1 MQTTGTSLVAVGL
14 CSLVRM
20 WTSAH
25 GSRSVY
31 MLLYF
36 TAVQRRECTS
46 SVWCSRSQAGNAGA
60 MEPAGGRNSSDFYGL
75 RLKPELFTI
84 LRHAG
89 LDLLAYDGALCSEVA
104 LPLTEAALRI
114 EADPALRSLFCLV
127 IGCEDGTA
135 SEVTENLR
143 QVAQKCGQRP
153 AVTLRVRPLDDLPLS
168 S

>member
-1 MQTTGTSLVAVGL
+1 
-14 CSLVRM
+14 
-20 WTSAH
+20 
-25 GSRSVY
+25 
-31 MLLYF
+31 
-36 TAVQRRECTS
+36 
-46 SVWCSRSQAGNAGA
+46 
-60 MEPAGGRNSSDFYGL
+60 MELAGGRNSSDFYGL

-89 LDLLAYDGALCSEVA
+89 LDLLAYDGALCPEVA
-104 LPLTEAALRI
+104 LPLAEAALRI

-127 IGCEDGTA
+127 VGCEDGTA

-143 QVAQKCGQRP
+143 QVAQKCAQRP